1 MIDFDNTI
9 ENFNIDD
16 FSDTLHN
23 FLNNDKHELYSLDRI
38 ENDIGILENRDTGNI
53 LEVPK
58 KELPDNI
65 KDGDIFDFFEGV
77 FEKKDDIFD
86 EILDNINNLKNKLTI
101 KTTIK

>member
-1 MIDFDNTI
+1 MIDFDNT
-9 ENFNIDD
+9 
-16 FSDTLHN
+16 
-23 FLNNDKHELYSLDRI
+23 I

>member
-53 LEVPK
+53 LVVPK
-58 KELPDNI
+58 KELADKI
-65 KDGDIFDFFEGV
+65 
-77 FEKKDDIFD
+77 
-86 EILDNINNLKNKLTI
+86 
-101 KTTIK
+101 

>member
-65 KDGDIFDFFEGV
+65 KDVDFLDFFHV
-77 FEKKDDIFD
+77 FFDKKYYLFD
-86 EILDNINNLKNKLTI
+86 EILYNINN
-101 KTTIK
+101 

>member
-9 ENFNIDD
+9 EHFSIND

-38 ENDIGILENRDTGNI
+38 ESNFGILENRNTGDI

-58 KELPDNI
+58 TELPDNI

-77 FEKKDDIFD
+77 FEKKDDIYD
-86 EILDNINNLKNKLTI
+86 EILDSINTLKNKLTA